1 MKGVRAFLGLASFY
15 RRLVQKFAETA
26 KPLTKLTRKG
36 QEFHWDPSQQE
47 EFDELKTKLCTT
59 PVLAY
64 PNFEL
69 PFILTTDA
77 SKVAVAAI
85 LLQVQNGL
93 ERPVTYASR
102 QLKKAEQAY
111 SASEA
116 ELLALVWAAKHFRCY
131 LYGKRFTVRTDHAAL
146 TCLKTFSDT
155 NEKLMRWSLKLS
167 ELDFIVEHRAGTK
180 IPHLD
185 ALSRHVGTISSATQL
200 SPKEI
205 LDQQRKDQFCKGL
218 KPGSYSSRQEFF
230 YDDEGL
236 IQASEEQK
244 ASVACSQGISKEG
257 DSRNHDPIYAAH
269 PGVKRTCEVLTLSFW
284 WPGMRKSV
292 EEYINECDSCQQRK
306 GSHEYKAPLGDPG
319 NPTAPFEVTSM
330 DITGPYPLTPRKNR
344 YLLTFIDH
352 FTKYAEIFP
361 IEGQSALT
369 CASVCLADCHAARQW
384 VKINNGPGFGL
395 CLHFLMKPARYW
407 EYRGPGRLA
416 ITL

>member
-1 MKGVRAFLGLASFY
+1 M
-15 RRLVQKFAETA
+15 
-26 KPLTKLTRKG
+26 
-36 QEFHWDPSQQE
+36 
-47 EFDELKTKLCTT
+47 
-59 PVLAY
+59 
-64 PNFEL
+64 
-69 PFILTTDA
+69 
-77 SKVAVAAI
+77 AVAAI

-230 YDDEGL
+230 YDNEGL
-236 IQASEEQK
+236 IYRRQRNKKHQLLVPRVLVKRVIRE
-244 ASVACSQGISKEG
+244 
-257 DSRNHDPIYAAH
+257 NHDPIYAAH

-319 NPTAPFEVTSM
+319 NPKAPFEVTSM
-330 DITGPYPLTPRKNR
+330 DITGPYPLTPRKKQVSVNLYR
-344 YLLTFIDH
+344 SFY
-352 FTKYAEIFP
+352 EICGDIP
-361 IEGQSALT
+361 
-369 CASVCLADCHAARQW
+369 H
-384 VKINNGPGFGL
+384 
-395 CLHFLMKPARYW
+395 
-407 EYRGPGRLA
+407 
-416 ITL
+416 